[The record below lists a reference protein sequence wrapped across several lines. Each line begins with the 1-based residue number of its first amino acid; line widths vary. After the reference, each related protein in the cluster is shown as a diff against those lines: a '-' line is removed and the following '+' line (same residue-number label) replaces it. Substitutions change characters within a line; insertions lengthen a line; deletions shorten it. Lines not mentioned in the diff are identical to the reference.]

1 MRAHCLQAHH
11 VRWRALYRLAIGF
24 ELVGDHEP
32 GDLPIRYHLAFLTII
47 STEPCAEIERIEE
60 GVAVCVWSTTMESI
74 KEGFLFKE
82 VRKQMPKVGL
92 LS

>member
-11 VRWRALYRLAIGF
+11 VRWRALYRIAIGF

-60 GVAVCVWSTTMESI
+60 GVAVCVEHDNGIHQGRVPLQRGS
-74 KEGFLFKE
+74 K
-82 VRKQMPKVGL
+82 RMPNGL